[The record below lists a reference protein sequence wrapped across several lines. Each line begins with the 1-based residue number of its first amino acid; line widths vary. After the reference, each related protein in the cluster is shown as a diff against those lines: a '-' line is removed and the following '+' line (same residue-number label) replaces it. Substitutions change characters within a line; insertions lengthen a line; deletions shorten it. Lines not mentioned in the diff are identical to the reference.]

1 MLHFSARQ
9 HGLSLIE
16 LMVALAIST
25 FLILGITQFYIDD
38 RSSALFQ
45 QGQVNNLDKSRFA
58 NLILEQLLSRTGY
71 RTQPWIS
78 MDNSFAQLASSSGC
92 PAFAAGETLLKNSA
106 GTGLCLRYQAA
117 NDADDGGLDCFGEAL
132 SSDAD
137 VLLNL
142 NYDSVA
148 GTLSCRVGDNS
159 AVLVDDVAGFV
170 FSNVAGHDDDNQ
182 SVSFAVLLS
191 NGANLRG
198 GVSSDVLSRWNS
210 LSGEQ
215 LAADSTKT
223 FQIVQ
228 GSVMLRN
235 LMQ

>member
-1 MLHFSARQ
+1 MLDFSPRQ

-16 LMVALAIST
+16 LMVVMVISC

-71 RTQPWIS
+71 RTQPWES
-78 MDNSFAQLASSSGC
+78 MENSFPLIGSSSGC
-92 PAFAAGETLLKNSA
+92 PVFAAGETLLKNTA
-106 GTGLCLRYQAA
+106 GDGVCLRYQAA
-117 NDADDGGLDCFGEAL
+117 NDEEDGGLDCFGEAL
-132 SSDAD
+132 VSDAD

-142 NYDSVA
+142 SYDNVA
-148 GTLSCRVGDNS
+148 GTLNCRVGDTS
-159 AVLVDDVAGFV
+159 AVLVDDVASFV
-170 FSNVAGHDDDNQ
+170 FGDLPGRDDDNQ
-182 SVSFAVLLS
+182 SVNFAVLLS

-198 GVSSDVLSRWNS
+198 GVSSDVLARWNS

-215 LAADSTKT
+215 LATDSTQI